1 MNKLRDNRGE
11 TLIESLVSVLIA
23 VLAFAVL
30 ATSVVTA
37 EKINAQTRQERKEKG
52 MFSYTNA
59 APPTEKPVTLSGN
72 SGKEGTGDV
81 TLYESKGYYYYNYK
95 KTGVGP

>member
-52 MFSYTNA
+52 MFSYTKDNPINETVA
-59 APPTEKPVTLSGN
+59 LNGN
-72 SGKEGTGDV
+72 SGKKGTGTVSFYD
-81 TLYESKGYYYYNYK
+81 SKGYYYYNYK
-95 KTGVGP
+95 KPEVGP